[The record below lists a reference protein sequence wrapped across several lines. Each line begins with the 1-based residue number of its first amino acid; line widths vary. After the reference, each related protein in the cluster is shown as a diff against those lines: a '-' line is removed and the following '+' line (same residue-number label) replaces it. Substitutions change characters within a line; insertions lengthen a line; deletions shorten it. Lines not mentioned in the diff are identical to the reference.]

1 MIGEP
6 GSGKTTRLQ
15 KIADWILEQNL
26 GLPIWI
32 SFKELTQPTL
42 DHQIEEIWLKQTGE
56 SLTVEAL
63 RQHEGQIWVLLDGWD
78 EITSTVDTSH
88 VSQLLGGWVGQTRVV
103 VTCRVNVGEA
113 DKNAFSGFDVF
124 RNLELDSE
132 QVNQYIGNW
141 FAQIGYATRGEQLQ
155 EELQRSDNS
164 RLLELIRNPLRLW
177 MLCHIWQ
184 PEQGLPETQAE
195 LYAQFVEW
203 VYSWKAD
210 EESLE
215 QRQEIDRALAALA
228 LAAMEQS
235 DDSSRFQLRESW
247 ILEVLPSRSLLESIK
262 QLGWLNCLQ
271 RGTDTIYGF
280 YHATFQEYFAAL
292 GVEDGD
298 YFLPQYLVPGKEY
311 RIFTPQWKQVILL
324 WLGRG
329 DVEEEKK
336 EAFIGQLVHFEDGCG
351 EWNFEQADRG
361 FYSYRAYFLAAA
373 GISEFKGC
381 SRADEIV
388 RQLVKW
394 GFGDFNDEQEKWRT
408 FLQPIQEG
416 ARNTLPETD
425 RKRAIETLSYLLN
438 HCQCPEGTCRRAAE
452 SLGHIDAGNS
462 QAIAAVIQL
471 LERTKDEDAR
481 RQLVGNLG
489 QIGQGNAQAI
499 ATLVQLLEQTEDQ
512 FTQYEAA
519 DRLEQIGQGNAQAIA
534 ALVQL
539 LEQTEDKSTYRRAAY
554 RLGKIDPGNA
564 QAIAALVQLLEQ
576 IEDEFSR
583 CSVAYRLGKIDPR
596 NQQAIATLVQV
607 LTDTEDD
614 NLDEYLCQIA
624 ACSLG
629 QIDPG
634 NQQAIAALVRLLEQ
648 TDDEHIC
655 LLAAEGL
662 GQIDPG
668 NQEAIAA
675 LVRLIKQAE
684 DEDMLKWAAY
694 TLWEIAPANQE
705 RIAALVQVLE
715 QTKDINIR
723 WEAVDSLSLERG
735 NPQAIAA
742 LVQVLE
748 QNEDETLH
756 WTAVDSL
763 GQIGQGNP
771 QAIAALVKV
780 LEQTEDEDIRS
791 CAVHR
796 LGQIGHGNP
805 QEIAALVKVLEQT
818 EDELTRWWAAKSLGK
833 IDPGNQQAISVLV
846 QLLVQTDTR
855 YWMAESLGEIITT
868 EEQQKSVV
876 SALQPHLNPETYE
889 NNFRLFYN
897 SYKVLWKI
905 AQTLSYPDFYETW
918 HGSLSENLLPGTSA
932 PD

>member
-1 MIGEP
+1 M
-6 GSGKTTRLQ
+6 
-15 KIADWILEQNL
+15 

-499 ATLVQLLEQTEDQ
+499 A
-512 FTQYEAA
+512 
-519 DRLEQIGQGNAQAIA
+519 

-771 QAIAALVKV
+771 Q
-780 LEQTEDEDIRS
+780 
-791 CAVHR
+791 
-796 LGQIGHGNP
+796 
-805 QEIAALVKVLEQT
+805 EIAALVKVLEQT